1 MDDRAVRISKFL
13 SLVLRHQ
20 PEKIGLSL
28 DQSGWASVEQ
38 LIEASRRRGFEFTHE
53 ELQNV
58 VAGNDKKRF
67 SLSEDGLWIRANQ
80 GHSIKVEL
88 GYAPTAPPEILYH
101 GTAERFLTSIKQQG
115 LIKGKRHHVHLSADV
130 DTATKVGR
138 RHGKPVVLRVE
149 AGRMSQDGFIF
160 YLSANGVWLT
170 DRVPVQYLTDT
181 APLAYERGAVPI
193 LRGAI

>member
-1 MDDRAVRISKFL
+1 MDDRAVKISKFL

-20 PEKIGLSL
+20 PGKIGLSL
-28 DQSGWASVEQ
+28 DQSGWATTSQ
-38 LIEASRRRGFEFTHE
+38 LIEASRRSGFEFTLE

-58 VAGNDKKRF
+58 VVGNDKKRF
-67 SLSEDGLWIRANQ
+67 SLSDDGLRIRANQ

-101 GTAERFLTSIKQQG
+101 GTAERFLASIKQQG
-115 LIKGKRHHVHLSADV
+115 LIKGKRQHVHLSADV

-149 AGRMSQDGFIF
+149 AGRMRQDGFIF

-170 DRVPVQYLTDT
+170 EGVPVQYLTVT
-181 APLAYERGAVPI
+181 VPRQFI
-193 LRGAI
+193 EWSVAD

>member
-28 DQSGWASVEQ
+28 DQSGWASVER
-38 LIEASRRRGFEFTHE
+38 LIEASSRRGFDFTRE

-58 VAGNDKKRF
+58 VDGNDKKRF

-130 DTATKVGR
+130 DTATTVGR
-138 RHGKPVVLRVE
+138 RHGKSVVLRIE

-170 DRVPVQYLTDT
+170 EHVPAQYL
-181 APLAYERGAVPI
+181 AF
-193 LRGAI
+193 

>member
-1 MDDRAVRISKFL
+1 MDDRAVSISKFL

-28 DQSGWASVEQ
+28 DQSGWASTPQ
-38 LIEASRRRGFEFTHE
+38 LIEASRRSGFEFTLE

-58 VAGNDKKRF
+58 VVGNDKKRF
-67 SLSEDGLWIRANQ
+67 SLSEDGLRIRANQ

-88 GYAPTAPPEILYH
+88 GYAPTAPPETLYH
-101 GTAERFLTSIKQQG
+101 GTAERFLASIKQQG
-115 LIKGKRHHVHLSADV
+115 LIKGKRQHVHLSADV

-149 AGRMSQDGFIF
+149 AGRMRQDGFIF

-170 DRVPVQYLTDT
+170 EGVPVQYLTVT
-181 APLAYERGAVPI
+181 VPRQFI
-193 LRGAI
+193 EWSVAD

>member
-1 MDDRAVRISKFL
+1 MNNRGVRISKFP

-28 DQSGWASVEQ
+28 NESGWASVEQ
-38 LIEASRRRGFEFTHE
+38 LIEASGRHGVEFTLE

-58 VAGNDKKRF
+58 VASNDKKRF

-80 GHSIKVEL
+80 GHSIEVEL
-88 GYAPTAPPEILYH
+88 GYAPASPPEILYH

-115 LIKGKRHHVHLSADV
+115 LIKGKRHHVHLSVDV
-130 DTATKVGR
+130 DTAVKVGQ
-138 RHGKPVVLRVE
+138 RHGKPVALKIE
-149 AGRMSQDGFIF
+149 AGRMHRDGFVF

-170 DRVPVQYLTDT
+170 ESVPVQYF
-181 APLAYERGAVPI
+181 GAD
-193 LRGAI
+193 

>member
-1 MDDRAVRISKFL
+1 MDDRTVRISKFL

-28 DQSGWASVEQ
+28 DQSGWASVER
-38 LIEASRRRGFEFTHE
+38 LIEASSRRGFDFTRE

-58 VAGNDKKRF
+58 VDGNDKKRF

-101 GTAERFLTSIKQQG
+101 GTAVRFLTSIKQQG

-138 RHGKPVVLRVE
+138 RHGKTVVLRIE
-149 AGRMSQDGFIF
+149 AGLMHRE
-160 YLSANGVWLT
+160 
-170 DRVPVQYLTDT
+170 DRKSTRLNSSH
-181 APLAYERGAVPI
+181 LG
-193 LRGAI
+193 